1 MKHLGKILCAMVAT
15 AIVLLTLRIYFP
27 EIWVNTS
34 KVASLDGESPFH
46 FTGRSLVFQDQ
57 RIALGPK
64 AFFVDA
70 SLSDKMVR
78 MFPYVYN
85 DIREALTRLP
95 SGTEAEP
102 AVLYIAPNV
111 YWIDDPDDPE
121 IRRSERG
128 GTPYGMVL
136 DQSWI
141 SLYGLSAKP
150 ENVVLA
156 CNRGQTQGADGN
168 FTMFRFTGNGIH
180 SENITFGN
188 YCNVD
193 LVYPLKPELGRE
205 KRMSAIT
212 QAQLITC
219 NSDKVTAVNCSFV
232 SRLNMCPF
240 VGARRA
246 LFERC
251 HFECTDDALCG
262 NGVYVGCDLDFYS
275 SKPFW
280 STQGT
285 GAAFMDCDFLI
296 RTDGVQYLTKVGAP
310 VALIDCR
317 FHHEGEGLQLQWTPY
332 PRASMRSYQYNV
344 TLNGQAVTFNEER
357 PEHTVDMEGKRVLN
371 AYRIDDNGQ
380 AVYNLYGLLRGT
392 DDWDPTGQKQQIE
405 ALSQRDSIDYADIP
419 TLLRILPD
427 QASIETGVSGAGLTS
442 QMFRFSNA
450 PASGKV
456 SWYLDEASQK
466 YAKLVLSGDTCH
478 VYGANFDDRTR
489 TAIVK
494 AATPSGIEAAAAI
507 EVRPRTLAAPEFI
520 KAPYIHL
527 NSKGNLFA
535 SYQLNLRNRSDQS
548 LITWYRCRDA
558 RGREAIPVAV
568 SRLNVPELVYP
579 LTRADVGYYIMVKVE
594 PKHIRSLPGE
604 PMTAITAAPV
614 QAADI
619 KHDYAI
625 HTNFRNFPT
634 QWQPRILPGFWTVDG
649 FKPADTK
656 EYSWLAPS
664 ERDTWFYGKGQ
675 DGAVGNGLLQQLKG
689 ARLLY
694 TPVEGRYGNMDVSLV
709 IDPSKTAGQGFGS
722 ATGQYLDIYIKFDTR
737 TLTGYA
743 LRIVRTTKYA
753 NAVDFVL
760 MKYSNGE
767 TEAISRPVS
776 ATCFRTGCHIDLRV
790 RGNEL
795 TADVTT
801 TTPLRP
807 HSDGLPGEVHLSAP
821 VEQNDFGGT
830 GIQHTGSV
838 GASAIMLHQMDVVWR

>member
-1 MKHLGKILCAMVAT
+1 MKHLGKILYALVAVV
-15 AIVLLTLRIYFP
+15 IVLLTLRIYFP

-34 KVASLDGESPFH
+34 KVTSLDQDNPFR
-46 FTGRSLVFQDQ
+46 FTGRSLVYQDQ
-57 RIALGPK
+57 RITLGPK

-70 SLSDKMVR
+70 SLSDRMVR

-85 DIREALTRLP
+85 DIREALRRLP

-121 IRRSERG
+121 IRRPAQG

-180 SENITFGN
+180 SENITYGN

-193 LVYPLKPELGRE
+193 LVYPLKPELGRAR
-205 KRMSAIT
+205 RMSAIT
-212 QAQLITC
+212 QAQLILC
-219 NSDKVTAVNCSFV
+219 SSDKVTAVNCSFI
-232 SRLNMCPF
+232 SRLNSCPF

-246 LFERC
+246 LFENC

-262 NGVYVGCDLDFYS
+262 SGVYVGCDLDFYS
-275 SKPFW
+275 SKPFG
-280 STQGT
+280 STSGT

-296 RTDGVQYLTKVGAP
+296 RTNGIQYMTKIGAP

-317 FHHEGEGLQLQWTPY
+317 FRHEGEAVQLQWAPY
-332 PRASMRSYQYNV
+332 PRTSLRSYQYGL
-344 TLNGQAVTFNEER
+344 TLNGQSVSFDQ

-371 AYRIDDNGQ
+371 AYRIDDNGNV
-380 AVYNLYGLLRGT
+380 VYNLYGLLRGN
-392 DDWDPTGQKQQIE
+392 DDWDPTGQREQIE
-405 ALSQRDSIDYADIP
+405 ALSQRDSIDYANIP
-419 TLLRILPD
+419 TLLRIVPD
-427 QASIETGVSGAGLTS
+427 QAQIETGVSGAALTCRT
-442 QMFRFSNA
+442 FRFNNA
-450 PASGKV
+450 PIDGKV
-456 SWYLDEASQK
+456 SWSLDEASQK
-466 YAKLVLSGDTCH
+466 YAKLVVSGDTCH

-489 TAIVK
+489 TCVVK
-494 AATPSGIEAAAAI
+494 AVNASGVESAAAV
-507 EVRPRTLAAPEFI
+507 EVRPRTLPAPEFI
-520 KAPYIHL
+520 RTPSIYL
-527 NSKGNLFA
+527 NSKGNLYA

-558 RGREAIPVAV
+558 RGKDAIPVAV

-604 PMTAITAAPV
+604 PVTAITAQPV
-614 QAADI
+614 HEADL

-625 HTNFRNFPT
+625 HTNFRNFAT

-656 EYSWLAPS
+656 EYSWVAPS
-664 ERDTWFYGKGQ
+664 GRDTWFYGKGQ

-694 TPVEGRYGNMDVSLV
+694 TPVEGRYGDMRVSLV
-709 IDPSKTAGQGFGS
+709 VDPSKTAGQGFGS

-760 MKYSNGE
+760 MRYRDGQI
-767 TEAISRPVS
+767 EAITEPVS

-790 RGNEL
+790 RGNVL

-801 TTPLRP
+801 VTPLGQHP
-807 HSDGLPGEVHLSAP
+807 DGLPGEVHLSAP
-821 VEQNDFGGT
+821 VEPNDFGGT

-838 GASAIMLHQMDVVWR
+838 GASAIMLHQLDVEWR